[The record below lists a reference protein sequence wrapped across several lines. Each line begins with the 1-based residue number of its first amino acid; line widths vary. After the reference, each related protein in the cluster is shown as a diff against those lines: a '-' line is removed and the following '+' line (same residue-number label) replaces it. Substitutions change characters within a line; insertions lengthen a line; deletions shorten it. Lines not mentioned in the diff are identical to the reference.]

1 MFDICISGTFY
12 KHEIVY
18 INQSEGE
25 RVWGEGGGLVEH
37 SLTQSMNLNE
47 SYTCNLYKYFYTYL
61 EVENMN
67 KLFAKLDVFILTK
80 SEYTLSRE
88 DVGIMIMEELYVNN
102 FLRMPIIISYSD
114 SLTVY

>member
-1 MFDICISGTFY
+1 
-12 KHEIVY
+12 
-18 INQSEGE
+18 
-25 RVWGEGGGLVEH
+25 
-37 SLTQSMNLNE
+37 
-47 SYTCNLYKYFYTYL
+47 
-61 EVENMN
+61 MN

-88 DVGIMIMEELYVNN
+88 DAGIMIMEELYVND

>member
-1 MFDICISGTFY
+1 MRL
-12 KHEIVY
+12 Y
-18 INQSEGE
+18 ILIRE
-25 RVWGEGGGLVEH
+25 REWGGGLVEH

-67 KLFAKLDVFILTK
+67 KLFAKLDVFILKK
-80 SEYTLSRE
+80 SEYIYTLSRE

>member
-18 INQSEGE
+18 INQRE
-25 RVWGEGGGLVEH
+25 RVGGGLVEH

-67 KLFAKLDVFILTK
+67 KLFAKLDVFILKK
-80 SEYTLSRE
+80 SEYIYTLSRE

>member
-1 MFDICISGTFY
+1 
-12 KHEIVY
+12 
-18 INQSEGE
+18 
-25 RVWGEGGGLVEH
+25 
-37 SLTQSMNLNE
+37 MNLNE

-61 EVENMN
+61 VVGNMN
-67 KLFAKLDVFILTK
+67 KLFAKLDVFILKK

-102 FLRMPIIISYSD
+102 FLRMLIIISYSD

>member
-25 RVWGEGGGLVEH
+25 RVGRGGGLVEH

-47 SYTCNLYKYFYTYL
+47 SYT
-61 EVENMN
+61 
-67 KLFAKLDVFILTK
+67 
-80 SEYTLSRE
+80 
-88 DVGIMIMEELYVNN
+88 
-102 FLRMPIIISYSD
+102 
-114 SLTVY
+114 

>member
-1 MFDICISGTFY
+1 M
-12 KHEIVY
+12 
-18 INQSEGE
+18 
-25 RVWGEGGGLVEH
+25 EH

-47 SYTCNLYKYFYTYL
+47 SDTCNLYKYFYTYL

-67 KLFAKLDVFILTK
+67 KLFAKLDVFILKK

-88 DVGIMIMEELYVNN
+88 DVGIMIMEELYVND

>member
-37 SLTQSMNLNE
+37 SLTQPMILNE
-47 SYTCNLYKYFYTYL
+47 SYTCNLYK
-61 EVENMN
+61 
-67 KLFAKLDVFILTK
+67 
-80 SEYTLSRE
+80 
-88 DVGIMIMEELYVNN
+88 
-102 FLRMPIIISYSD
+102 
-114 SLTVY
+114 

>member
-25 RVWGEGGGLVEH
+25 RVWEGGGLVEH

-47 SYTCNLYKYFYTYL
+47 SDTCNWYKYFYTYL

-67 KLFAKLDVFILTK
+67 KLFAKLDVFILKK

-88 DVGIMIMEELYVNN
+88 DVGITIMEELYVNN

>member
-18 INQSEGE
+18 INQRE
-25 RVWGEGGGLVEH
+25 RESVGGGGLVEH

-61 EVENMN
+61 VVGNMN
-67 KLFAKLDVFILTK
+67 KLFAKLDVFILKK
-80 SEYTLSRE
+80 SEYIRFHAKT
-88 DVGIMIMEELYVNN
+88 
-102 FLRMPIIISYSD
+102 
-114 SLTVY
+114 